1 VSVISSLLDIG
12 TISLGSKRHQSTA
25 KIHQKPIRNPMPSHP
40 FRIREI
46 AVQAGLS
53 EATVD
58 RVLNGRGGVRDSTAR
73 EVRSAIADLERQRDQ
88 VRLAGRTFLVD
99 VVMQAPARFS
109 AAVRAALEAELPLLR
124 PAVIRARF
132 HFRETGPPGA
142 LIETLDRIGRQGTPG
157 RTRGVMLKGPD
168 TDEMNAAVARLTGR
182 GIPVVTLVTDLP
194 RSPRTAYIG
203 IDNRAAGATAA
214 YLITQWLGRRP
225 GAVLVTLSR
234 SFFRGEE
241 EREMGFRAA
250 LRSMRPDRRVIDVTD
265 TDGLDA
271 TIRGLV
277 RKALKTEARVPAVY
291 SIGGGNTAILDAFA
305 EAGRPAPLLVAHD
318 LDEDNLRLLRGG
330 RIAAVLHHDLRL
342 DMRRASQVIMSARR
356 GLPEVGVS
364 ASPVQVVTPFNIP

>member
-1 VSVISSLLDIG
+1 
-12 TISLGSKRHQSTA
+12 
-25 KIHQKPIRNPMPSHP
+25 MPSHP

-58 RVLNGRGGVRDSTAR
+58 RVLNGRAGVRDSTAR
-73 EVRSAIADLERQRDQ
+73 EVRAAIADLERQRDQ

-109 AAVRAALEAELPLLR
+109 GAVRAGLEAELPLLR

-132 HFRETGPPGA
+132 HFRESGPPAA
-142 LIETLDRIGRQGTPG
+142 LASTLDGLGRRGTQG
-157 RTRGVMLKGPD
+157 VILKAPD
-168 TDEMNAAVARLTGR
+168 TSELNEAVARLAGR

-194 RSPRTAYIG
+194 RSPRAAYVG

-234 SFFRGEE
+234 GFFRGEE

-250 LRSMRPDRRVIDVTD
+250 LRAMRPARRVIDVTD

-271 TIRGLV
+271 TIGGLV
-277 RKALKTEARVPAVY
+277 RAALRDGAPVPAVY
-291 SIGGGNTAILDAFA
+291 SIGGGNTAILGAFA
-305 EAGRPAPLLVAHD
+305 GAGRPPPLLIAHD
-318 LDEDNLRLLRGG
+318 LDEDNRRLLRAGQ
-330 RIAAVLHHDLRL
+330 IAAVLHHDLRL
-342 DMRRASQVIMSARR
+342 DTRRACQAVLSARR
-356 GLPEVGVS
+356 ALPAFPVTP
-364 ASPVQVVTPFNIP
+364 SPVQVVTPYNMP

>member
-1 VSVISSLLDIG
+1 
-12 TISLGSKRHQSTA
+12 
-25 KIHQKPIRNPMPSHP
+25 MPSHP

-58 RVLNGRGGVRDSTAR
+58 RVLNGRNGVRDSTVR

-88 VRLAGRTFLVD
+88 VRLAGRTFLID
-99 VVMQAPARFS
+99 VVMQAPARFT

-132 HFRETGPPGA
+132 HLRETGSA
-142 LIETLDRIGRQGTPG
+142 ADLIETLDGIGRRGTPSRPATAG
-157 RTRGVMLKGPD
+157 IVLKAPD
-168 TDEMNAAVARLTGR
+168 TSEVNEAVARLAGR

-194 RSPRTAYIG
+194 GSPRTGYVG

-214 YLITQWLGRRP
+214 YLVTQWLGPRP

-241 EREMGFRAA
+241 EREMGFRSA
-250 LRSMRPDRRVIDVTD
+250 LRSMQPDRRIIDVTE

-277 RKALKTEARVPAVY
+277 RAALQTEAGGVAAVY
-291 SIGGGNTAILDAFA
+291 SVGGGNTAILDAFA
-305 EAGRPAPLLVAHD
+305 EAGRPAPVFIAHD
-318 LDEDNLRLLRGG
+318 LDDDNIRLLRGG
-330 RIAAVLHHDLRL
+330 HLAAVLHHDLRL
-342 DMRRASQVIMSARR
+342 DMRRACQVIMSARN
-356 GLPEVGVS
+356 GLPGFAVTPS
-364 ASPVQVVTPFNIP
+364 AIQVITPFNIP

>member
-1 VSVISSLLDIG
+1 
-12 TISLGSKRHQSTA
+12 
-25 KIHQKPIRNPMPSHP
+25 MPSRP

-58 RVLNGRGGVRDSTAR
+58 RVLNGRNGVRDSTVR

-88 VRLAGRTFLVD
+88 VRLAGRTFLID
-99 VVMQAPARFS
+99 IVMQAPARFS

-132 HFRETGPPGA
+132 HLRETGSA
-142 LIETLDRIGRQGTPG
+142 ADLVETLDRIGRRGTPSRPATQG
-157 RTRGVMLKGPD
+157 IVLKAPD
-168 TDEMNAAVARLTGR
+168 TSEVNEAVARLAGR

-194 RSPRTAYIG
+194 RSPRIAYVG

-214 YLITQWLGRRP
+214 YLITQWLGSRP
-225 GAVLVTLSR
+225 GTVLVTLSRSFFRGEDR

-241 EREMGFRAA
+241 EREMGFRSA
-250 LRSMRPDRRVIDVTD
+250 LRSMSPDRRVIDVTE

-271 TIRGLV
+271 NIRGLV
-277 RKALKTEARVPAVY
+277 LAALQSEAAVPAVY

-305 EAGRPAPLLVAHD
+305 ESGRPAPVFIAHD
-318 LDEDNLRLLRGG
+318 LDDDNIRLLRGG
-330 RIAAVLHHDLRL
+330 HLAAVLHHDLRL
-342 DMRRASQVIMSARR
+342 DMRRACQVIMSARN
-356 GLPEVGVS
+356 GLPDFPVTAS
-364 ASPVQVVTPFNIP
+364 AIQVVTPFNIP

>member
-1 VSVISSLLDIG
+1 V
-12 TISLGSKRHQSTA
+12 
-25 KIHQKPIRNPMPSHP
+25 PSHP

-58 RVLNGRGGVRDSTAR
+58 RVLNGRSGVRDSTAR
-73 EVRSAIADLERQRDQ
+73 EVRAAIADLERQRDQ
-88 VRLAGRTFLVD
+88 VRLAGRTFLID

-109 AAVRAALEAELPLLR
+109 GAVRAALEAELRLLR

-132 HFRETGPPGA
+132 HFRESGPVGP
-142 LIETLDRIGRQGTPG
+142 LLETLDGISRRGTQGII
-157 RTRGVMLKGPD
+157 LKAPD
-168 TDEMNAAVARLTGR
+168 TGEVNESVARLAAR
-182 GIPVVTLVTDLP
+182 HIPVVTLVTDLP
-194 RSPRTAYIG
+194 GSPRSAYIG

-241 EREMGFRAA
+241 EREMGFRSA
-250 LRSMRPDRRVIDVTD
+250 LRSMRPNRRVIDVTE

-277 RKALKTEARVPAVY
+277 AEALTAEAAVPAVY

-305 EAGRPAPLLVAHD
+305 ESGRPAPLFIAHD
-318 LDEDNLRLLRGG
+318 LDEDNVRLLRGG

-342 DMRRASQVIMSARR
+342 DMRRAGQVIMSAQHA
-356 GLPEVGVS
+356 LPDFAVT
-364 ASPVQVVTPFNIP
+364 ASPIQVVTPFNLP

>member
-1 VSVISSLLDIG
+1 V
-12 TISLGSKRHQSTA
+12 
-25 KIHQKPIRNPMPSHP
+25 PSHP

-58 RVLNGRGGVRDSTAR
+58 RVLNGRSSVRDSTAR
-73 EVRSAIADLERQRDQ
+73 EVRAAIADLERQRDQ

-109 AAVRAALEAELPLLR
+109 SAVRAALEAELPLLR

-132 HFRETGPPGA
+132 HFRETGPAGH
-142 LIETLDRIGRQGTPG
+142 LVETLDGIARRGTQGII
-157 RTRGVMLKGPD
+157 LKAPD
-168 TDEMNAAVARLTGR
+168 VSEVNESVARLAAR
-182 GIPVVTLVTDLP
+182 RIPVVTLVTDLP

-241 EREMGFRAA
+241 EREMGFRSA
-250 LRSMRPDRRVIDVTD
+250 LRSMRPHRRVIDVTE

-277 RKALKTEARVPAVY
+277 AEALTTEAAVPAVY

-305 EAGRPAPLLVAHD
+305 ESGRPAPLFIAHD
-318 LDEDNLRLLRGG
+318 LDEDNVRLLRGG

-342 DMRRASQVIMSARR
+342 DMRRAGQVIMSAQHA
-356 GLPEVGVS
+356 LPDFAVTP
-364 ASPVQVVTPFNIP
+364 SPIQIVTPFNLP

>member
-1 VSVISSLLDIG
+1 V
-12 TISLGSKRHQSTA
+12 
-25 KIHQKPIRNPMPSHP
+25 PSHP

-58 RVLNGRGGVRDSTAR
+58 RVLNGRSGVRDSTVR
-73 EVRSAIADLERQRDQ
+73 EVRAAVADLERQRDQ
-88 VRLAGRTFLVD
+88 VRLAGRTFLID

-109 AAVRAALEAELPLLR
+109 SAVRAALEAELPLLR

-132 HFRETGPPGA
+132 HFRETGPAGR
-142 LIETLDRIGRQGTPG
+142 LLETLDGIGRRGTQGII
-157 RTRGVMLKGPD
+157 LKAPD
-168 TDEMNAAVARLTGR
+168 ISEVNESVARLAAR
-182 GIPVVTLVTDLP
+182 RIPVVTLVTDLP

-250 LRSMRPDRRVIDVTD
+250 LRSMQPSRRVIDVTE

-271 TIRGLV
+271 AIRGLV
-277 RKALKTEARVPAVY
+277 VKALSSEGAVPAAY

-305 EAGRPAPLLVAHD
+305 DSGRPAPLLIAHD
-318 LDEDNLRLLRGG
+318 LDEDNIRLLRAG
-330 RIAAVLHHDLRL
+330 RVAAVLHHDLRV
-342 DMRRASQVIMSARR
+342 DMRRASQVIMSAQNA
-356 GLPEVGVS
+356 LPGFAVAPS
-364 ASPVQVVTPFNIP
+364 AIQVVTPCNVP

>member
-1 VSVISSLLDIG
+1 
-12 TISLGSKRHQSTA
+12 
-25 KIHQKPIRNPMPSHP
+25 MPSHP
-40 FRIREI
+40 FRVREI

-58 RVLNGRGGVRDSTAR
+58 RVLNGRNGVRESTVR
-73 EVRSAIADLERQRDQ
+73 EVHAAIADLERQRDQ

-99 VVMQAPARFS
+99 VVMQTPARFS
-109 AAVRAALEAELPLLR
+109 DAVRAALEAELPLLR

-132 HFRETGPPGA
+132 HFRETGPADG
-142 LIETLDRIGRQGTPG
+142 LIETLDAISRRGTPSHPATQG
-157 RTRGVMLKGPD
+157 IVLKAPD
-168 TDEMNAAVARLTGR
+168 TAEVNEAVARLAGR

-214 YLITQWLGRRP
+214 YLVTQWLGDRP

-241 EREMGFRAA
+241 EREMGFRSA
-250 LRSMRPDRRVIDVTD
+250 LRSMPPDRRVIDVTE

-277 RKALKTEARVPAVY
+277 LAALQAEADVPAVY

-305 EAGRPAPLLVAHD
+305 AAGRPAPLFIAHD

-330 RIAAVLHHDLRL
+330 QIAAVLHHDLRL
-342 DMRRASQVIMSARR
+342 DMRRACQVIMSARN
-356 GLPEVGVS
+356 GLPAFPVTAS
-364 ASPVQVVTPFNIP
+364 AIGVVTPFNLP

>member
-1 VSVISSLLDIG
+1 
-12 TISLGSKRHQSTA
+12 
-25 KIHQKPIRNPMPSHP
+25 MPSRP

-58 RVLNGRGGVRDSTAR
+58 RVLNGRSGVRDSTVR

-88 VRLAGRTFLVD
+88 VRLAGRTFLID

-132 HFRETGPPGA
+132 HLRETGSA
-142 LIETLDRIGRQGTPG
+142 ADLIETLDGIGRRGTPSRPATQG
-157 RTRGVMLKGPD
+157 IVLKAPD
-168 TDEMNAAVARLTGR
+168 TSEVNEAVARLAGR
-182 GIPVVTLVTDLP
+182 GVPVVTLVTDLP
-194 RSPRTAYIG
+194 RSPRTAYVG

-214 YLITQWLGRRP
+214 YLITQWLGPRP

-241 EREMGFRAA
+241 EREMGFRSA
-250 LRSMRPDRRVIDVTD
+250 LRSMRPDRQIIDVTE

-277 RKALKTEARVPAVY
+277 LAALQTQAAVPAIY

-305 EAGRPAPLLVAHD
+305 AVGRPAPVFIAHD
-318 LDEDNLRLLRGG
+318 LDEV
-330 RIAAVLHHDLRL
+330 AA
-342 DMRRASQVIMSARR
+342 
-356 GLPEVGVS
+356 P
-364 ASPVQVVTPFNIP
+364 VVTRDYIGPLALGAAAARKPPGRRWPGALGESRREASTSAPFGKNRFWVQ

>member
-1 VSVISSLLDIG
+1 V
-12 TISLGSKRHQSTA
+12 
-25 KIHQKPIRNPMPSHP
+25 PSHP

-58 RVLNGRGGVRDSTAR
+58 RVLNGRSGVRDSTAR
-73 EVRSAIADLERQRDQ
+73 EVRAAVADLERQRDQ

-109 AAVRAALEAELPLLR
+109 GAVRAALEAELPLLR

-132 HFRETGPPGA
+132 HFRQTGPPEH
-142 LIETLDRIGRQGTPG
+142 LLETLDGIGRRGTQGII
-157 RTRGVMLKGPD
+157 LKAPD
-168 TDEMNAAVARLTGR
+168 TSEVNESVARLAAR

-214 YLITQWLGRRP
+214 YLVTQWLGGRP

-241 EREMGFRAA
+241 EREMGFRSA
-250 LRSMRPDRRVIDVTD
+250 LRSMQPDRQVIDVTE
-265 TDGLDA
+265 TDGLDSA
-271 TIRGLV
+271 IHGLV
-277 RKALKTEARVPAVY
+277 LTALASQAAVPAAY
-291 SIGGGNTAILDAFA
+291 SIGGGNTAILAAFA
-305 EAGRPAPLLVAHD
+305 ESGRPAPLFIAHD
-318 LDEDNLRLLRGG
+318 LDEDNIRLLRSG

-342 DMRRASQVIMSARR
+342 DMRRASQVIMAAQQALPDFPVTTSAI
-356 GLPEVGVS
+356 
-364 ASPVQVVTPFNIP
+364 QVITPYNVP

>member
-1 VSVISSLLDIG
+1 V
-12 TISLGSKRHQSTA
+12 
-25 KIHQKPIRNPMPSHP
+25 PSHP

-58 RVLNGRGGVRDSTAR
+58 RVLNGRSGVRDSTAR
-73 EVRSAIADLERQRDQ
+73 EVRAALADLERQRDQ

-109 AAVRAALEAELPLLR
+109 GAVRAALEAELPLLR

-132 HFRETGPPGA
+132 HFRETGPPEH
-142 LIETLDRIGRQGTPG
+142 LLETLDAIGRRGTQGII
-157 RTRGVMLKGPD
+157 LKAPD
-168 TDEMNAAVARLTGR
+168 TSEVNESVARLAAR

-214 YLITQWLGRRP
+214 YLVTQWLGGRP

-241 EREMGFRAA
+241 EREMGFRSA
-250 LRSMRPDRRVIDVTD
+250 LRSMQPDRPVIDVTE
-265 TDGLDA
+265 TDGLDSA
-271 TIRGLV
+271 IHGLV
-277 RKALKTEARVPAVY
+277 LTALESKAAVPSAGSV
-291 SIGGGNTAILDAFA
+291 GGGNTAILAAFA
-305 EAGRPAPLLVAHD
+305 ESGRPAPLFIAHD
-318 LDEDNLRLLRGG
+318 LDEDNIRLLRSG
-330 RIAAVLHHDLRL
+330 RVAAVLHHDLRL
-342 DMRRASQVIMSARR
+342 DMRRASQVIMAAHKALPDFAAATSAI
-356 GLPEVGVS
+356 
-364 ASPVQVVTPFNIP
+364 QVITPYNVP

>member
-1 VSVISSLLDIG
+1 
-12 TISLGSKRHQSTA
+12 
-25 KIHQKPIRNPMPSHP
+25 MPSHP

-58 RVLNGRGGVRDSTAR
+58 RVLNSRSGVRDSTAR
-73 EVRSAIADLERQRDQ
+73 EVRAAVADLERQRDQ
-88 VRLAGRTFLVD
+88 VRLAGRTFLID

-109 AAVRAALEAELPLLR
+109 SAVRAALEAELPLLR

-132 HFRETGPPGA
+132 HFRETGPAGH
-142 LIETLDRIGRQGTPG
+142 LVETLDGIGRRGTQGII
-157 RTRGVMLKGPD
+157 LKAPD
-168 TDEMNAAVARLTGR
+168 VSEINESVARLAAR
-182 GIPVVTLVTDLP
+182 RIPVVTLVTDLP

-241 EREMGFRAA
+241 EREMGFRSA
-250 LRSMRPDRRVIDVTD
+250 LRSMQPGRRVVNVTE

-271 TIRGLV
+271 AIRGLV
-277 RKALKTEARVPAVY
+277 VKALNAEGAVPAAY
-291 SIGGGNTAILDAFA
+291 SIGGGNTASST
-305 EAGRPAPLLVAHD
+305 PSPK
-318 LDEDNLRLLRGG
+318 
-330 RIAAVLHHDLRL
+330 AA
-342 DMRRASQVIMSARR
+342 ARR
-356 GLPEVGVS
+356 RCSSRTILTRTTSGSCAAAG
-364 ASPVQVVTPFNIP
+364 SPRLSTTTSGWTCAAPARSSCPRGTRCRTSPLTHLRSRS

>member
-1 VSVISSLLDIG
+1 
-12 TISLGSKRHQSTA
+12 
-25 KIHQKPIRNPMPSHP
+25 MPSHP

-88 VRLAGRTFLVD
+88 IRLAVRAFLVD

-132 HFRETGPPGA
+132 HFRETGPAAA

-157 RTRGVMLKGPD
+157 RQRTQGVVLKGPD
-168 TDEMNAAVARLTGR
+168 TGEMNEAVARLTGR

-241 EREMGFRAA
+241 EREMGFRSA

-277 RKALKTEARVPAVY
+277 RGALKTEARVPAVY
-291 SIGGGNTAILDAFA
+291 SVGGGNTAILDAFA

-318 LDEDNLRLLRGG
+318 LDQDNLRLLRGG
-330 RIAAVLHHDLRL
+330 QIAAVLHHDLRL
-342 DMRRASQVIMSARR
+342 DVRRAAQVIMSPGNRPPA
-356 GLPEVGVS
+356 PTVT
-364 ASPVQVVTPFNIP
+364 ASPIQVITPFNIP